1 MKKLFCSIV
10 LLVCFLICSA
20 GDFSTPT
27 NTSTLEQQT
36 MCFSKDYGEHRTISL
51 MLWGQSTGMGA
62 TLEIVNMAES
72 PKPTE
77 ISMEYEINGGNSLYL
92 LVDGKRF
99 QLVVLRNDTAY
110 VYSLPEEEL
119 VMALPRK
126 M

>member
-1 MKKLFCSIV
+1 
-10 LLVCFLICSA
+10 
-20 GDFSTPT
+20 
-27 NTSTLEQQT
+27 
-36 MCFSKDYGEHRTISL
+36 
-51 MLWGQSTGMGA
+51 MGA

-99 QLVVLRNDTAY
+99 QLVVFRNDTAY